1 MNQET
6 IHNTMD
12 NLSSL
17 LKYSTSNSEEKAEV
31 VSVPADANSDISTR
45 HYWIYSPGDKA
56 CK

>member
-17 LKYSTSNSEEKAEV
+17 LKYSTSNSEEKTEV
-31 VSVPADANSDISTR
+31 VSVSR
-45 HYWIYSPGDKA
+45 
-56 CK
+56 C